1 MQINNQ
7 VTIVLQDQRKII
19 FTTEKTILQIQSKYA
34 PGLIFIKAGAEF
46 ITGVISSMTCESLT
60 TKN

>member
-1 MQINNQ
+1 MKINNK

-19 FTTEKTILQIQSKYA
+19 FNTEKTILEIQSKYA
-34 PGLIFIKAGAEF
+34 PGLIFIKRGPEF
-46 ITGVISSMTCESLT
+46 ITGVISYMTCESLT